1 MAMGVVACQQKPSP
15 LHGGMMR
22 SRRVGVAYGVVLD
35 SPAVGHTSSI
45 NIIQT
50 TINDFA
56 QRLPR
61 LRDIFRRTGGHDAGR
76 EEGATILARE
86 GDMQQYLWKN
96 IMM

>member
-1 MAMGVVACQQKPSP
+1 
-15 LHGGMMR
+15 MR
-22 SRRVGVAYGVVLD
+22 SRRVGVAYGVVVD

-61 LRDIFRRTGGHDAGR
+61 LRDIFRRRGGGKMPAER
-76 EEGATILARE
+76 KV
-86 GDMQQYLWKN
+86 QQYWREREICNN
-96 IMM
+96 ICGKIS